1 MSPARRAAAAAL
13 TALLA
18 TGCTGDEGSPTPPPR
33 TITENFGSA
42 DLDTVAPAG
51 VDVLDLATLPD
62 GGTLALVADTA
73 DPRTG
78 YLVPVTQEGL
88 GDVRRI
94 DDVGTQL
101 FVLPDGATLVTGPG
115 RLTRVPPGGAPPTV
129 TELGVTGDTAALSPD
144 GSRLYVATTPDGG
157 SAGTLTAVDAGTG
170 EVVTTTDLDEGLTV
184 RALAVRPDGGPTAL
198 LSDARAPDLADV
210 ATLATF
216 DERLEPVDG
225 PVELAPDRPASIPS
239 ALQVTDDGTAV
250 ATLTAGSGDD
260 PFRVVTVADGEVT
273 ASHAIPG
280 TDRVPADLA
289 VSPDGRVAYLP
300 VVGFEV
306 ESGVITLDL
315 SDGEQVA
322 HAQLCPGQGAFGRVA
337 LAADGA
343 TLTVIGSC
351 TTSEDPSTLAFIAG

>member
-1 MSPARRAAAAAL
+1 MPTVRRALATLVAL
-13 TALLA
+13 MAL

-33 TITENFGSA
+33 TFTENFGSA
-42 DLDTVAPAG
+42 DLDAVAPAG
-51 VDVLDLATLPD
+51 VDVRDLAALPD
-62 GGTLALVADTA
+62 GGALALLADTA

-78 YLVPVTQEGL
+78 HLVPITQEGL
-88 GDVRRI
+88 GDVRRV

-101 FVLPDGATLVTGPG
+101 FVLPDGAALVTGPG
-115 RLTRVPPGGAPPTV
+115 RLIRVPPDGTPPTV
-129 TELGVTGDTAALSPD
+129 TEVDAAGDTAALSPH
-144 GSRLYVATTPDGG
+144 GRRLSLAPD
-157 SAGTLTAVDAGTG
+157 AGRLAAVDAGTG
-170 EVVTTTDLDEGLTV
+170 EVVTTADLDEGLTV

-198 LSDARAPDLADV
+198 MSDARAPDLADV
-210 ATLATF
+210 AVLATF

-225 PVELAPDRPASIPS
+225 PVELAPDQPASIPS

-280 TDRVPADLA
+280 TDRTPADFA

-315 SDGEQVA
+315 ADGEQLA
-322 HAQLCPGQGAFGRVA
+322 AAQLCPGQGAFGRVA

-343 TLTVIGSC
+343 TLTVVGSC
-351 TTSEDPSTLAFIAG
+351 TTSQAPSSLVFIAG